1 MHMRRPSIAVAAALL
16 AAVAVSAQ
24 PAFEATVKDLESPD
38 PGVRHRAVRLLKEA
52 AYPEAALPLV
62 RAVADPEDAIRLDA
76 VAAELNIF
84 LARKIV
90 PRRRIGYVI
99 EVRNRIAAE
108 AAFSAGPSALGPL
121 AVPAAVADA
130 LRGRLHD
137 DNPQV
142 ALEALYAF
150 GTLAPREAGSNRL
163 AMLAAGAPELASM
176 LGASDPAFRL
186 AALRVIGRV
195 YEQQPGDPPV
205 EPTLGD
211 AVIGALND
219 KDLRPA
225 AMDAL
230 GAMRYARAVQALTDL
245 FRYFGRGDLAE
256 ASLDALARIGNPSST
271 ALFAEQLSATDPAMR
286 MSAIEGLARAGDRAS
301 ATLIEPLTK
310 DRDSGVAA
318 AATRAVA
325 RLRAPGL

>member
-76 VAAELNIF
+76 IAAELNIF

-150 GTLAPREAGSNRL
+150 GTLAPRSAGARDTLLPAS
-163 AMLAAGAPELASM
+163 APELASM
-176 LGASDPAFRL
+176 LGAADPAFRL

-286 MSAIEGLARAGDRAS
+286 TSAIEGLARAGDRAS